1 MSTEHVQSRRLETV
15 ATAPCTCAASSV
27 VKSRGGGAFAMSIG
41 SARHDT
47 FEMWLCKESDTR
59 TDNKTQLSAI
69 QDRLSDTESDLINYP
84 THSACVYS
92 SNLLLLNRW
101 PSHAASEHPPVLPSS
116 IPALEIA
123 FSFLW
128 FPAEET
134 QAPNRLSNLQ
144 KWRSIPQYRSQQ
156 QAYRFIAIINPQI
169 ANRPYTPRS
178 NRQTD

>member
-116 IPALEIA
+116 TPALEIA
-123 FSFLW
+123 FFLW

-134 QAPNRLSNLQ
+134 QAPNRLSVICRNEGRYRNID
-144 KWRSIPQYRSQQ
+144 RSSRPTDSSQL
-156 QAYRFIAIINPQI
+156 
-169 ANRPYTPRS
+169 
-178 NRQTD
+178 

>member
-15 ATAPCTCAASSV
+15 ATAPCTCAAV

-116 IPALEIA
+116 TPALEIA
-123 FSFLW
+123 FFLW

-134 QAPNRLSNLQ
+134 QAPNRLSVICRNEGRYRNID
-144 KWRSIPQYRSQQ
+144 RSSRPTDSSQL
-156 QAYRFIAIINPQI
+156 
-169 ANRPYTPRS
+169 
-178 NRQTD
+178 